1 MVVQRLL
8 SVVLFLMISTV
19 PAAAYDV
26 PVTLRGSPESMLRQS
41 AVAEEAGYAL
51 AATSREVRALVEEG
65 VFVPL
70 EGNADYQIN
79 RGVSAPVAR
88 PELRLFVERLAAQ
101 YRSAT
106 GERLVVTSLT
116 RPQSRQPRNA
126 HRLSVHPAGIAV
138 DLRISRRQA
147 SRAWLESTLLALERE
162 GVLDVTR
169 ERRPPHYHVALV
181 S

>member
-1 MVVQRLL
+1 RRADAGLSVVCPRSDRDMVVQRLL

-19 PAAAYDV
+19 PAAYDV
-26 PVTLRGSPESMLRQS
+26 PITLRGSPESMLRQS

-88 PELRLFVERLAAQ
+88 PELRLFVERLA
-101 YRSAT
+101 
-106 GERLVVTSLT
+106 
-116 RPQSRQPRNA
+116 
-126 HRLSVHPAGIAV
+126 
-138 DLRISRRQA
+138 
-147 SRAWLESTLLALERE
+147 
-162 GVLDVTR
+162 
-169 ERRPPHYHVALV
+169 
-181 S
+181 